1 MRSDIKYIGTGLL
14 IGSIVAVLAITC
26 LFMTGLLQPGAS
38 SVQIPETVIPY
49 EQPADSIFV
58 PVVTMQTPTFVP
70 TSMPTMTPMPVSP
83 TPDVEAA
90 LADQIDQSLLT
101 YGGDWNIVIRA
112 DGSRT
117 VYSHNSDQIVHV
129 ASIIKVPIAM
139 LFFKSL
145 EEKGI
150 LPAEYD
156 SYLSTRGVGRTY
168 QQLLKAM
175 LVESEEDATGTLR
188 TIITDSKIDVAAAL
202 LSWGAIHTDLGKRR
216 STPDDIARLYESLYF
231 GKAIT
236 PEGRK
241 IILDYMAAYTV
252 NDDTRLGVI
261 RPSLPSGAEFYNKR
275 GSVTSGVLIIGDSA
289 LFAWPQDGNKK
300 VFVVV
305 ILGYMG
311 DPPVSDVTL
320 VKGIEAMA
328 NQFWSFVAPKPPLR

>member
-14 IGSIVAVLAITC
+14 IGSVAAVLAITG
-26 LFMTGLLQPGAS
+26 LFMTGVLQPGAS
-38 SVQIPETVIPY
+38 RVPVTETVIPS
-49 EQPADSIFV
+49 QTPDNSIFV
-58 PVVTMQTPTFVP
+58 PVVTMQTPTLVL
-70 TSMPTMTPMPVSP
+70 TVTPTMTPVPVSP
-83 TPDVEAA
+83 TPDMEAA
-90 LADQIDQSLLT
+90 LADQIDQSLQT
-101 YGGDWNIVIRA
+101 YGGEWNIVIRA

-129 ASIIKVPIAM
+129 ASIIKLPIAM

-150 LPAEYD
+150 PPSEYEA
-156 SYLSTRGVGRTY
+156 YLSTRGIGRTY

-175 LVESEEDATGTLR
+175 LVESEEDATGTMR
-188 TIITDSKIDVAAAL
+188 TIITDSKIDVNAAL

-231 GKAIT
+231 GSAIT

-300 VFVVV
+300 VYVVV
-305 ILGYMG
+305 MLGYMG

-320 VKGIEAMA
+320 VKAIEAMA
-328 NQFWSFVAPKPPLR
+328 NQFLSFAAPKPP